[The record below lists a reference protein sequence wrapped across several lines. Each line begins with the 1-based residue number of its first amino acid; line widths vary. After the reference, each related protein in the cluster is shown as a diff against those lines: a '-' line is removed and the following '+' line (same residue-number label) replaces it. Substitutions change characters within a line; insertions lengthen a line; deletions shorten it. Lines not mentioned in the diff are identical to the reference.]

1 MTSFNFSRHFLPEQ
15 GIWLFHMQTAK
26 FKTNSLKCILPL
38 QLDFEK
44 ASANALLPFVLYR
57 GSEDLPQSIKLIR
70 KLEDLFGTDLSVD
83 VRKRGEWQ
91 LIDFSLETVNSDFL
105 PNNKDILPEAI
116 KILSGILFKPLLQNG
131 GFQRN
136 YVDGEKRTLEE
147 EIINL
152 KNNKMEYAL
161 ERCYQEM
168 CQGEPF
174 SVFRYGSPEKIRE
187 LTPEGLYEHYKRVR
201 QEAPIL
207 VFFVGDLP
215 LDTVKKWLLEFFPSR
230 EKIYEIRQNG
240 LKISPRPEKVVV
252 EKDSISQGKLNIGF
266 RTGINR
272 SDPDFPALLVANGL
286 LGSFPHSRLFRTV
299 REEYGLAYYIFS
311 RIESTKGLLTIS
323 AGIDADQF
331 EETIDIIE
339 KEWNNIIQGKINEQ
353 EVEFTKKGLCSQ
365 LKISEDSAF
374 DLMGI
379 ELINALNSF
388 GQSREEIMGKIKE
401 VNPADVARVLSRV
414 KRDTIYFLEPDEEE
428 N

>member
-1 MTSFNFSRHFLPEQ
+1 MNSFNFSRHFLPEQ
-15 GIWLFHMQTAK
+15 GIWLFHMETPK

-38 QLDFEK
+38 PLDFEK

-57 GSEDLPQSIKLIR
+57 GSEDFPKSIDLIR

-105 PNNKDILPEAI
+105 PDNNDVLPEAI
-116 KILSGILFKPLLQNG
+116 KILSGILFKPLFQNG
-131 GFQRN
+131 GFSGN

-174 SVFRYGSPEKIRE
+174 SVFRYGSQEKIRE

-201 QEAPIL
+201 QKAPII

-215 LDTVKKWLLEFFPSR
+215 LDTVKKWMVEFFPSR
-230 EKIYEIRQNG
+230 EEVYEIKKNG
-240 LKISPRPEKVVV
+240 LEIAPRPEKIVV
-252 EKDSISQGKLNIGF
+252 EKDSISQGKLNIGY

-272 SDPDFPALLVANGL
+272 RDPDFPALLVANGL

-311 RIESTKGLLTIS
+311 RVESTKGLLTVS

-331 EETIDIIE
+331 EETVDIIE
-339 KEWNNIIQGKINEQ
+339 KEWNKIIRGKINQQ
-353 EVEFTKKGLCSQ
+353 EFEFTQKALCSQ
-365 LKISEDSAF
+365 LKISEDNAF

-388 GQSREEIMGKIKE
+388 GELREEMMRKIKE
-401 VNPADVARVLSRV
+401 VKPVDVARVLSRV
-414 KRDTIYFLEPDEEE
+414 KRDTIYFLEPNEEE